1 MDLSIIIA
9 VVATTL
15 TVITVVIDL
24 IRLCFYILFE
34 ISKKEK

>member
-1 MDLSIIIA
+1 MDTSIIIDI
-9 VVATTL
+9 VATTL
-15 TVITVVIDL
+15 TVITVIIDL